1 MKAYV
6 FLHTILF
13 ITMVAHAEK
22 YHILYEYYVFDHPSY
37 TTQLSDSQKRELKRA
52 MDRIQK
58 NSVISQVEIASW
70 ADDLENNSE
79 KQASDLHTM
88 IDLRNS
94 IIKERISQL
103 ATHPFPVLTYNMN
116 QRLEGFFTNRMSDL
130 DPEET
135 NMDEL
140 NQLDSSQQDLR
151 RLHINYRIIMQNR
164 KPSRTVVLLTLKK
177 FTSFSSS
184 GSYAFKDHLYEL

>member
-1 MKAYV
+1 MKAYI
-6 FLHTILF
+6 FLHAVLLVS
-13 ITMVAHAEK
+13 MVAHAEK

-37 TTQLSDSQKRELKRA
+37 TTQLSDKQKRELKVA
-52 MDRIQK
+52 MDRIQR
-58 NSVISQVEIASW
+58 NSVINQVEIASW
-70 ADDLENNSE
+70 ADDLENSSE
-79 KQASDLHTM
+79 NQASELDTM
-88 IDLRNS
+88 IDLRNNT
-94 IIKERISQL
+94 IKERISQL

-140 NQLDSSQQDLR
+140 NQHDSSRQDFR
-151 RLHINYRIIMQNR
+151 QLHMNYRIIMQNR

-177 FTSFSSS
+177 FTSFSNS